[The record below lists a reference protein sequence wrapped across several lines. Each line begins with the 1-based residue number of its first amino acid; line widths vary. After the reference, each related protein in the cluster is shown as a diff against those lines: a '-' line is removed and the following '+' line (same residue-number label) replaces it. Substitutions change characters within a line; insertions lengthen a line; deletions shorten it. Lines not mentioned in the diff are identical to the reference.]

1 MAPEPIPGPGRD
13 EDPAR
18 RDGDPGD
25 PLDDGAGGWK
35 PVPASGAD
43 WMDEEQWAA
52 CSAAHAGELE
62 PDDPDL
68 EEDPDHSPPPGLDSA
83 QLAGL
88 IAGAREV
95 PAPWFG
101 AGTPLDSSPGGL
113 ALMGFADEAAGPQ
126 DRYAG
131 CDDDGLIGAVG
142 AWDRVEAHAAA
153 RKHGAVAELAR
164 RRPRPGCAVDA
175 ETGIPGS
182 WEEFTPEELAWAL
195 AESRWAAE
203 GLLDLACDLAVN
215 LPGTMA
221 GFRSGQLRQGKVE
234 IIARATAL
242 LDPAEARA
250 AEAMVLGRAAKLTA
264 GGLRAAIARAV
275 MRIAPDKARKR
286 REAAAKD
293 ARVERW
299 PEDSGNAALCGREL
313 PAAEVLAAD
322 QRISWWAR
330 QLKAAGLAGDMDV
343 LRARAYLDILLGM
356 DSRPASA
363 TGAGPDTCAQPGPAA
378 GTGPDGQAG
387 GGSDGG
393 SSPGPDGQAGDGSD
407 GGSGPGRGEAP
418 GGGPGT
424 GEDPD
429 DGGPGGPGDGWP
441 GPSGPA
447 GPGAG
452 PAAGAG
458 LPAGGLPPGF
468 VGRVMLTVPLATVL
482 DLAGRPGEIA
492 GIGPVD
498 PALARDLAA
507 AAARNPKTSW
517 CVTVTDRDGHAI
529 GHGCARPAPR
539 PPAGTRRQRASPD
552 GPDPPGATGQ
562 GFTFTPAGGPGPPGG
577 WGTWRLATGTP
588 GQPDLLV
595 GLEPIAGQCDHRHEA
610 KGHDPGVLLRHLT
623 QVRYAS
629 CTSPVCRR
637 PAARCDWEHGVPYE
651 AGGRTCTCN
660 GDSKCRHDHR
670 LKQHPRW
677 SADRLADGTIRWT
690 APSGRQYTTE
700 PTRYP
705 T

>member
-1 MAPEPIPGPGRD
+1 M
-13 EDPAR
+13 
-18 RDGDPGD
+18 
-25 PLDDGAGGWK
+25 DD
-35 PVPASGAD
+35 
-43 WMDEEQWAA
+43 EQWAA
-52 CSAAHAGELE
+52 CSAARAGECE

-68 EEDPDHSPPPGLDSA
+68 EEDPDHSPPGLTGD
-83 QLAGL
+83 QLAEL
-88 IAGAREV
+88 IAVAWEIPAAR
-95 PAPWFG
+95 FG
-101 AGTPLDSSPGGL
+101 ANTPLDSAPGGL

-131 CDDDGLIGAVG
+131 CDDDGLIGAIG

-153 RKHGAVAELAR
+153 RKHAAVAELAR
-164 RRPRPGCAVDA
+164 RRPEPECAVDG
-175 ETGIPGS
+175 ETGIPEC
-182 WEEFTPEELAWAL
+182 WEEFTPQELAWAL

-203 GLLDLACDLAVN
+203 GLLYLSCELAAR

-221 GFRSGQLRQGKVE
+221 AFRSGFLRQRKVA
-234 IIARATAL
+234 IIAGATAL
-242 LDPAEARA
+242 LDAAESRA
-250 AEAMVLGRAAKLTA
+250 AEALVLGRAATLTP

-275 MRIAPDKARKR
+275 MRVAPDKARKR

-313 PAAEVLAAD
+313 PSAEVLAAD
-322 QRISWWAR
+322 QRISWWAG

-356 DSRPASA
+356 DSRPTLAPAGNPDAS
-363 TGAGPDTCAQPGPAA
+363 AQPGA
-378 GTGPDGQAG
+378 GN
-387 GGSDGG
+387 
-393 SSPGPDGQAGDGSD
+393 
-407 GGSGPGRGEAP
+407 GRG
-418 GGGPGT
+418 
-424 GEDPD
+424 GED
-429 DGGPGGPGDGWP
+429 GPGGSAPDGPGDSGS
-441 GPSGPA
+441 GPSGPS
-447 GPGAG
+447 GPGAS

-458 LPAGGLPPGF
+458 LPTGGLPPGFGGLPPGF
-468 VGRVMLTVPLATVL
+468 VGRVTLTVPLTTAL

-498 PALARDLAA
+498 PALARDLAR
-507 AAARNPKTSW
+507 AAARNPRTTW
-517 CVTVTDRDGHAI
+517 CVTVTDHDGHAI
-529 GHGCARPAPR
+529 GHGCARPVPR
-539 PPAGTRRQRASPD
+539 ASGGTRRKPGPPD
-552 GPDPPGATGQ
+552 GPDPPGDTGRQ
-562 GFTFTPAGGPGPPGG
+562 GFTFIPAGGPGPPGG
-577 WGTWRLATGTP
+577 YGTWRLSTGTP

-595 GLEPIAGQCDHRHEA
+595 DLESLVGPCDHRHEA
-610 KGHDPGVLLRHLT
+610 KGHDPGGLLRHLT

-629 CTSPVCRR
+629 CSSPACRR

-651 AGGRTCTCN
+651 AGGRTCLCN

-677 SADRLADGTIRWT
+677 SADRLADGNIRWT

>member
-13 EDPAR
+13 DDPAR
-18 RDGDPGD
+18 RDDPGD
-25 PLDDGAGGWK
+25 PPDGGADGRLPP
-35 PVPASGAD
+35 PVSD

-68 EEDPDHSPPPGLDSA
+68 EEDPDSSPPPALDA
-83 QLAGL
+83 ARLAELMAGSRP
-88 IAGAREV
+88 IA
-95 PAPWFG
+95 PAWFG
-101 AGTPLDSSPGGL
+101 MGTPLDSSPGGL
-113 ALMGFADEAAGPQ
+113 ALMSFADEAAGPQ

-131 CDDDGLIGAVG
+131 CDDDGLIGAIG

-153 RKHGAVAELAR
+153 RKHAAVAELAR
-164 RRPRPGCAVDA
+164 RRPGPGCAVDE
-175 ETGIPGS
+175 ETGIPGY

-195 AESRWAAE
+195 GESRWVAE
-203 GLLDLACDLAVN
+203 GLLDLSCELVAR

-221 GFRSGQLRQGKVE
+221 AFRSGQLRQHRVE

-250 AEAMVLGRAAKLTA
+250 AEAMVLGRAAKLTT

-275 MRIAPDKARKR
+275 MRVAPEKARKR

-330 QLKAAGLAGDMDV
+330 QLKKAGLAGDMDV
-343 LRARAYLDILLGM
+343 LRARAYLDILLGV
-356 DSRPASA
+356 DSRPAP
-363 TGAGPDTCAQPGPAA
+363 TPGAGADTSAQPGA
-378 GTGPDGQAG
+378 GNGRGEEDGPGG
-387 GGSDGG
+387 PGGSAADA
-393 SSPGPDGQAGDGSD
+393 PGD
-407 GGSGPGRGEAP
+407 GGSGPS
-418 GGGPGT
+418 GPGSS
-424 GEDPD
+424 GS
-429 DGGPGGPGDGWP
+429 
-441 GPSGPA
+441 GPS

-452 PAAGAG
+452 PLAS
-458 LPAGGLPPGF
+458 LVPAGF

-482 DLAGRPGEIA
+482 DLAGRPGEMA

-517 CVTVTDRDGHAI
+517 CVTVTDQDGHAI

-539 PPAGTRRQRASPD
+539 PAAGARGGPD
-552 GPDPPGATGQ
+552 PPHGPDPPGRADQ
-562 GFTFTPAGGPGPPGG
+562 KFTFTPAGGSGPPGG

-610 KGHDPGVLLRHLT
+610 SGHDPGVLLRHLT
-623 QVRYAS
+623 QVRYAR
-629 CTSPVCRR
+629 CTSPACRR
-637 PAARCDWEHGVPYE
+637 PAARCDWEHGVAYE
-651 AGGRTCTCN
+651 AGGRTCLCN

-670 LKQHPRW
+670 LKQNPRW

-690 APSGRQYTTE
+690 APSGRHYTTE

-705 T
+705 I